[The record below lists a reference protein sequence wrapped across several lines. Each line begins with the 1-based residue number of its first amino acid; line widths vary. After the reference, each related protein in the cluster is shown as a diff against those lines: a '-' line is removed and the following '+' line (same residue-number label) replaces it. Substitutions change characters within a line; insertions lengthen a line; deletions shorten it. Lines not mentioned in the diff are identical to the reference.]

1 LNLRMCEELARQR
14 VTEVER
20 VATGRGYRSRPAT
33 APTRTGR
40 GGALPPGTLAAST
53 ASVRD
58 ARPSL
63 RARAGWRLVDLGL
76 RLAVQP
82 DSGRAATARAAG
94 S

>member
-1 LNLRMCEELARQR
+1 LNLRMFEELARQHLA
-14 VTEVER
+14 EVER

-33 APTRTGR
+33 VPTRTGR
-40 GGALPPGTLAAST
+40 AGALPADISATST

-76 RLAVQP
+76 RLAIQP

-94 S
+94 P